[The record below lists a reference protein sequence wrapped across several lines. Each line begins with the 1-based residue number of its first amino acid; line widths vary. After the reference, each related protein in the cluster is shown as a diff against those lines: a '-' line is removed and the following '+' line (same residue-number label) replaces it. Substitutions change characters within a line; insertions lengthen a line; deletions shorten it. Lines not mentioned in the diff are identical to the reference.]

1 MSIMIL
7 EKINGLPIGF
17 KKVHDDIRFFKE
29 NGTIV
34 KDEDLTKQ
42 NKYSEFMD
50 YVNENLIDVMEDDDF
65 VIGKLLVDDIEQYID
80 IEKNILNNF
89 IVYKTNMDSDVIQEY
104 FDIMIPIYKS
114 DEYDEEDKKFLEE
127 LSKKPINNKEW
138 TKKVF
143 ERFEKEDDYE
153 PYFNDDEIQGITVIL
168 DGETFNIENPKI
180 KSFKNDIEGETG
192 YAPDDIDI
200 VKERQRYKDLV
211 LNIDTVE
218 LTNNPKES
226 LRRYLTA
233 IINQVKETGMIDE
246 DMLDDYRLNYSEFEK
261 LGLDDVYFSAKG
273 TKAENVIYYFLNLL
287 REKKPTEKHILS
299 KNDNKKINYLRKKF
313 NFDTI
318 FESTK
323 KSLIGELLTEHFNLK
338 IK

>member
-1 MSIMIL
+1 MGIKII

-17 KKVHDDIRFFKE
+17 IKVHDDIRFFKE
-29 NGTIV
+29 NGTPI

-42 NKYSEFMD
+42 DKYSDFMD
-50 YVNENLIDVMEDDDF
+50 FVNENLMDVMEDDDF
-65 VIGKLLVDDIEQYID
+65 AIGKLIVDDVEQFIS

-89 IVYKTNMDSDVIQEY
+89 IVYKSNMDTDLLQEY
-104 FDIMIPIYKS
+104 FDIMVPIYES
-114 DEYDEEDKKFLEE
+114 DKTDESDKKFLED
-127 LSKKPINNKEW
+127 LSKKPIPNKEW
-138 TKKVF
+138 TKLILDK
-143 ERFEKEDDYE
+143 YE
-153 PYFNDDEIQGITVIL
+153 TEEEYELFFNDEEIQGITVIL

-180 KSFKNDIEGETG
+180 KNIKNDKDESG
-192 YAPDDIDI
+192 YAPDETDI

-246 DMLDDYRLNYSEFEK
+246 DMLEEYTLNFNEFEK

-287 REKKPTEKHILS
+287 REKKPTQKHILS
-299 KNDNKKINYLRKKF
+299 KNDNKKINYLRKVF

-323 KSLIGELLTEHFNLK
+323 KSVIGEMLKEHYRLK